1 VKKLKLSSR
10 IRLNNGIDIPILGLG
25 TWPLKGKEAYQ
36 AVLWALDIGYRLIAT
51 ASYYGNEKEIGDALH
66 ETEVAREDIFITTKV
81 WNSEQ
86 GYNST
91 LEAFER
97 SLKQL
102 NLKYIDLYLIH
113 WPISGLRNET
123 WKALEEIYDS
133 EQVRA
138 IGVSNY
144 TVKHLKELLE
154 LSTLIPAVNQVEFSP
169 FLYQKDLIEFCQSKE
184 IAVEAYSPLT
194 RGRRFNNSI
203 LQEIIRKYNKTPA
216 QVLIRWGLQHSI
228 IEIPKS
234 GNKDH
239 LIENSQV
246 FDFNLDEYDMNKLDT
261 LNEDYRIIDDPH
273 LID

>member
-1 VKKLKLSSR
+1 L
-10 IRLNNGIDIPILGLG
+10 
-25 TWPLKGKEAYQ
+25 A
-36 AVLWALDIGYRLIAT
+36 
-51 ASYYGNEKEIGDALH
+51 
-66 ETEVAREDIFITTKV
+66 
-81 WNSEQ
+81 SEQ

-154 LSTLIPAVNQVEFSP
+154 QSTLIPAVNQVEFSP

-216 QVLIRWGLQHSI
+216 QVLIRWGLQHNI

>member
-36 AVLWALDIGYRLIAT
+36 AVLWALDIGYRLIDT
-51 ASYYGNEKEIGDALH
+51 ASFYGNEKEIGDALH

-216 QVLIRWGLQHSI
+216 QVLIRWGLQHNI